1 MRALPL
7 RWRMLGGSARAG
19 PRRACF
25 GASFWGGAGGG
36 GGRKKKRRFLFFFF
50 FTAKKNKTLLRA
62 KPQLKA
68 SILLNFLGGI
78 GDEGLLL
85 ALVQCNAIGS

>member
-1 MRALPL
+1 VAGVVVVVLEGRKEE
-7 RWRMLGGSARAG
+7 RVGGR
-19 PRRACF
+19 
-25 GASFWGGAGGG
+25 

>member
-1 MRALPL
+1 MAGVVVVVLEGRKEE
-7 RWRMLGGSARAG
+7 RVGGR
-19 PRRACF
+19 
-25 GASFWGGAGGG
+25 
-36 GGRKKKRRFLFFFF
+36 GGRKKKRRFLFFF